1 MIGILVLVSPVLP
14 VPSTLLPR
22 QTRETHNYYVLPHD
36 PVRAPLADVTEN
48 LGLQIME
55 PVGKLKDFWLARA
68 KNAVITKQR
77 AENREKKGD
86 DHRAL
91 PKNDP

>member
-36 PVRAPLADVTEN
+36 PVRAPLADVT
-48 LGLQIME
+48 
-55 PVGKLKDFWLARA
+55 
-68 KNAVITKQR
+68 
-77 AENREKKGD
+77 
-86 DHRAL
+86 
-91 PKNDP
+91 